1 MGTLI
6 MNYIKITVIIL
17 TIWNLIVFSMYGI
30 DKSKS
35 KRNKQRISE
44 KTLFIIAA
52 LMGGT
57 GALLGMYIF
66 RHKTKHLKFKI
77 GVPLLLYVNII
88 AFTAFIYITGF
99 AKSI

>member
-1 MGTLI
+1 
-6 MNYIKITVIIL
+6 MNYINIFTIIF
-17 TIWNLIVFSMYGI
+17 TIWNLIVFFIYGV

-35 KRNKQRISE
+35 KRNRQRISE
-44 KTLFIIAA
+44 KMLLIITA

-77 GVPLLLYVNII
+77 GIPLLFLFNII
-88 AFTAFIYITGF
+88 VFIFCIYLYYF
-99 AKSI
+99 KLF

>member
-1 MGTLI
+1 
-6 MNYIKITVIIL
+6 MNYIKPVAIIL
-17 TIWNLIVFSMYGI
+17 IAWNLIVFFMYGI

-44 KTLFIIAA
+44 KTLLISAA

-77 GVPLLLYVNII
+77 GVPLLLFVNII
-88 AFTAFIYITGF
+88 AFTAFIYLTGF
-99 AKSI
+99 AKFI